1 MIPISGDPERKN
13 VILIVLDTVRADH
26 LGLYGYVRDTT
37 PNLAKLASRGVRF
50 DRAFSTAPWTA
61 PSHAGLFTGRWP
73 HELSIGWDRPL
84 DSTHATLAEV
94 LAGAGYST
102 AGFVANTT
110 YCSYETGLD
119 RGFAH
124 YEDYD
129 VTLRG
134 VLLCSSLV
142 ERSLNFVHKH
152 PALANR
158 LGLGGLSAGDRKDAA
173 RINHDFLGWLDGR
186 GTTNRPFFA
195 FINYYDAHHPYLA
208 PDLEAG
214 TPFGSK
220 PDSPRDFRLLKTW
233 WERDKLGISR
243 DDLAL
248 ALDSYDRCIA
258 YLDDQLGRL
267 FEELRR
273 RGELDRSVVIVTSD
287 HGEHLGERDLFGHGC
302 SVYRPELHV
311 PLVVV
316 VPGSCPASRAIDG
329 PVSLRDVPATVF
341 DLAGLPGSSPFPG
354 RSLARAWKG
363 GNESS
368 DFVLSEVN
376 SPPDDDPNRG
386 RSPAA
391 GGPMTSAVRGD
402 YHYIKAGD
410 GREELFD
417 LRRDP
422 AERDDLAGRPD
433 LAAVLDDFRAGL
445 RR

>member
-1 MIPISGDPERKN
+1 M
-13 VILIVLDTVRADH
+13 
-26 LGLYGYVRDTT
+26 
-37 PNLAKLASRGVRF
+37 
-50 DRAFSTAPWTA
+50 
-61 PSHAGLFTGRWP
+61 
-73 HELSIGWDRPL
+73 
-84 DSTHATLAEV
+84 
-94 LAGAGYST
+94 
-102 AGFVANTT
+102 ANTT

-173 RINHDFLGWLDGR
+173 RINRDFLGWLDGR

-195 FINYYDAHHPYLA
+195 FLNYYDAHHPYLA

-220 PDSPRDFRLLKTW
+220 PESPRDFRLLKTW
-233 WERDKLGISR
+233 WERDKLGISP

-316 VPGSCPASRAIDG
+316 APGSCPAGRAIDG

-341 DLAGLPGSSPFPG
+341 DLVGPARVVSPSPADRWPGPG
-354 RSLARAWKG
+354 R
-363 GNESS
+363 
-368 DFVLSEVN
+368 D
-376 SPPDDDPNRG
+376 
-386 RSPAA
+386 
-391 GGPMTSAVRGD
+391 
-402 YHYIKAGD
+402 GD
-410 GREELFD
+410 GVTRTWSCP
-417 LRRDP
+417 RSSHRP
-422 AERDDLAGRPD
+422 TTTRIGAGR
-433 LAAVLDDFRAGL
+433 L
-445 RR
+445 RPGGR